1 MTVQYVVVADIALKD
16 PLMASYVKQGH
27 IANQD
32 LQMKHLAHLDSSV
45 ERERLYPQN
54 AGEEHFAKMEALMGP
69 LAGGEPT
76 VHPAQV
82 TRRFAHLDLTVQETP
97 HSLWNVQEAF
107 IV

>member
-27 IANQD
+27 TANQD

-54 AGEEHFAKMEALMGP
+54 AGEEHFAKMEALKKLLIPFGMS
-69 LAGGEPT
+69 
-76 VHPAQV
+76 
-82 TRRFAHLDLTVQETP
+82 RRL
-97 HSLWNVQEAF
+97 SLYRRG
-107 IV
+107 